1 VIETLKA
8 KIRDI
13 PDFPTK
19 GIVFKD
25 ITPLLL
31 DGQAFR
37 SAIDLLGNRYQD
49 GGVEV
54 VAGIEARG
62 LIIASAL
69 AYRMGAGLAIVRK
82 PGKLPYK
89 THRAAYE
96 LEYGSDAVEVHQD
109 AIRPGER
116 VLIADDLIATG
127 GTAKAVLDLVEQM
140 GGEVVGAAFLIELT
154 SLKGR
159 ERLKGCDVFSLIQF

>member
-1 VIETLKA
+1 MIEALKA

-37 SAIDLLGNRYQD
+37 LAIDLLGSRYQD

-109 AIRPGER
+109 AIKPGER

-127 GTAKAVLDLVEQM
+127 GTARAVLDLVEQM

-159 ERLKGCDVFSLIQF
+159 ERLKGCNVFSLIQF